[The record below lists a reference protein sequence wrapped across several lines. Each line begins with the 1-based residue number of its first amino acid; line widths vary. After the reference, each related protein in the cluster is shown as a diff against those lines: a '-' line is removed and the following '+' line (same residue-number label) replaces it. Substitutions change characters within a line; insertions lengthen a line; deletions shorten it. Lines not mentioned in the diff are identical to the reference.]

1 MKLTRQEQKVYDY
14 ILAHRGC
21 TTHDIQR
28 DLFIECPSARITGL
42 RTKGV
47 DVQSIGQK
55 KYPHSRPFE
64 MYAIGRP
71 LTKMVSQVEIVDGVA
86 RERWVEL
93 PVSA

>member
-86 RERWVEL
+86 RGEVGGIT
-93 PVSA
+93 S

>member
-1 MKLTRQEQKVYDY
+1 
-14 ILAHRGC
+14 
-21 TTHDIQR
+21 
-28 DLFIECPSARITGL
+28 
-42 RTKGV
+42 
-47 DVQSIGQK
+47 
-55 KYPHSRPFE
+55 

>member
-21 TTHDIQR
+21 TTHHIQR